1 MTKIGRNEPCPCG
14 SGRKYKKCHGG
25 EAASPPPAAAIAALE
40 EWFRE
45 TDEIDELSFDRIG
58 AKFAGLTA
66 DLAGFDPISCVT
78 AIAALSTIAENR
90 NRMVRLDALLHLA
103 AIHCQGTKQP
113 TTDSLNRWLNQMLA
127 GTAVSRREDPAED
140 VAIGNIMT
148 EAGNYRVFLGDSSN
162 PDYYAQD
169 VLDALQKAPA
179 ELDSLR
185 EECHS
190 LLKLS
195 DLLVERR
202 AYARNDGEA
211 GDEIS
216 DVCLPASDD
225 ALLELCR
232 TVLIAADQLK
242 SRGIEEESIAP
253 FTLTFEDFRNGAR
266 VRSMRMVRRQ
276 PLVKLGDQFLMVHP
290 TAIAWALTAHV
301 FTHVRQK
308 NMLGGLENSLG
319 GLQAYRTFRLSTRE
333 IERQDM
339 LTSKLPSE
347 DVPPA
352 KYVSQAAFR
361 FDGNKYMHLLF
372 LHDDVYDIEAKGI
385 TANWFPSFRDSLGDY
400 IERSAKRLLE
410 EGACTSGV
418 TLIVQGGVWRGCA
431 IQTPTALPEGCGLQ
445 VWSSADL
452 DRLMVNERRWK
463 LLLWKYSSQ
472 KDMLNK
478 WGVRFQGH
486 SDANLFSMW
495 THYEYRLIPKSA
507 GIDSPNYV
515 GLGAEFIFN
524 MRADNRRGT
533 DVHCAYQPD
542 ESVWK
547 RVRRLNS
554 HSYFREDSIRKTYGL
569 LSPKG
574 NSSLDGVVETEQRS
588 WWVTCSV
595 TTEGRYQRDLIYQLW
610 EMVVNWL
617 DRIAPSLDRLVPEL
631 GAGNRMLTLDVSEIE
646 HHEDWTED
654 GLQTVNIGPAITVSR
669 AGANAAIRIGLPF
682 VAKAYS
688 PINEGEREL
697 VSGLIQAVL
706 MIAGIGPN
714 TTRQQEIESAI
725 AMNDD
730 DRFMH
735 LFRARDARDY
745 LFGFD
750 EERGELLHEEEF
762 AFSALHLAHEASVK
776 APSQTADIASTNKM
790 LNSFVDALWKRVEA
804 RLCELDRTS
813 VVLYCV
819 TNHERLLRDLDIWQ
833 RTSRAVLS
841 LHTDRKDVLQVS
853 QALKQKRDRTQ
864 ISQRVLIEMAI
875 CTCPLE
881 NGRPATQADLDYLG
895 AQVALLI
902 ATAAHSDAIRA
913 GCTEPNMQ
921 ISRLGDYT
929 FEDNFMGVLFPYLTS
944 HFERVHMADVK
955 RYEEWF
961 EPEPAERKPE
971 EEVFGEKFVAAF
983 IEEYGI
989 SPARVA
995 EVGVLLAEDAREQQS
1010 TVIHRTF
1017 DSLKAL
1023 LMKGGISDEEIRSF
1037 GNNFVLKPRRR
1048 WDTAEKP
1055 YRDRDWYPWRFRRHL
1070 SLMARPVVDLGNGRV
1085 VYAPG
1090 FCEDSFR
1097 HNVMEAF
1104 QGAFDTEYFSSDQM
1118 KKYFGGVNDKRGA
1131 DFNVA
1136 ACELF
1141 TSLGW
1146 NALPEVQMTAL
1157 GAPAERGMGDV
1168 DVLAWN
1174 GDVICVCECKELLF
1188 ARTVGEVV
1196 SQLVRFRGQTG
1207 DDLDKHLQRVKFL
1220 EENYQGLRRITG
1232 IDSPRVVSILI
1243 TSKTVPMQFG
1253 PDLGTQFLAADQIT
1267 ADYLYS
1273 LLGKSNDLSTR

>member
-1 MTKIGRNEPCPCG
+1 M
-14 SGRKYKKCHGG
+14 
-25 EAASPPPAAAIAALE
+25 AALE

-45 TDEIDELSFDRIG
+45 TDEIDEYPFDRIG
-58 AKFAGLTA
+58 AKFAGLAA
-66 DLAGFDPISCVT
+66 DLAAFDPISCVT

-90 NRMVRLDALLHLA
+90 NRMVRLDALLHLV

-113 TTDSLNRWLNQMLA
+113 TIDSLNRWLNQMLA

-140 VAIGNIMT
+140 LAIGNIMT
-148 EAGNYRVFLGDSSN
+148 ATGNYRVFLGDSSN

-169 VLDALQKAPA
+169 VLDALRKAPV
-179 ELDSLR
+179 EFDSLR

-202 AYARNDGEA
+202 GYVRNDGEA
-211 GDEIS
+211 EDEVS
-216 DVCLPASDD
+216 GVKLPVSDD
-225 ALLELCR
+225 ALWKMCG
-232 TVLIAADQLK
+232 TVLIGADQLNNL
-242 SRGIEEESIAP
+242 GIEEESITP
-253 FTLTFEDFRNGAR
+253 FILTFEDFQRDAHK
-266 VRSMRMVRRQ
+266 RSMRMVRRQ
-276 PLVKLGDQFLMVHP
+276 PLIKLGDQFLIAHP
-290 TAIAWALTAHV
+290 TAISWALTAHI
-301 FTHVRQK
+301 FTSVRRR
-308 NMLGGLENSLG
+308 NMLAGLENSLG
-319 GLQAYRTFRLSTRE
+319 GLQAYRTFRLSTRG
-333 IERQDM
+333 IEHQDI

-347 DVPPA
+347 DIPPA
-352 KYVSQAAFR
+352 KYVSQVAFR
-361 FDGNKYMHLLF
+361 FDGDKYMHLLF

-385 TANWFPSFRDSLGDY
+385 TANWFPPFRDSLAAY
-400 IERSAKRLLE
+400 IERSAKRLLA
-410 EGACTSGV
+410 EGACRSGL

-431 IQTPTALPEGCGLQ
+431 IQTPTALPDGCGLQ

-452 DRLMVNERRWK
+452 DRLMMNEGRWK
-463 LLLWKYSSQ
+463 LLLWKYSGQ
-472 KDMLNK
+472 KTALEK
-478 WGVRFQGH
+478 WEVRFRGH

-524 MRADNRRGT
+524 MRADNRRGI
-533 DVHCAYQPD
+533 DEHCVYQPD

-554 HSYFREDSIRKTYGL
+554 RSYFREDSIRKTYGL
-569 LSPKG
+569 VSPRG

-595 TTEGRYQRDLIYQLW
+595 TTAGRYQRDLIYQLW

-617 DRIAPSLDRLVPEL
+617 NRIAPSLNQLVPEL
-631 GAGNRMLTLDVSEIE
+631 GAGNKILTLDVSEIE
-646 HHEDWTED
+646 HHEDWTEN
-654 GLQTVNIGPAITVSR
+654 GLQAADIGPAITVSR

-688 PINEGEREL
+688 PTNEGEREL
-697 VSGLIQAVL
+697 VSGLIQATL
-706 MIAGIGPN
+706 MLAGIDPN
-714 TTRQQEIESAI
+714 TARQQEIESAI
-725 AMNDD
+725 AVKDD

-750 EERGELLHEEEF
+750 EEKGELLHEEEF
-762 AFSALHLAHEASVK
+762 AFSALHLAQEASVK
-776 APSQTADIASTNKM
+776 APSQTTDIASTNTA
-790 LNSFVDALWKRVEA
+790 LNSFVDALWKRVEV
-804 RLCELDRTS
+804 RLRELDRTS

-819 TNHERLLRDLDIWQ
+819 ANHERLLRDLDIWQ

-841 LHTDRKDVLQVS
+841 LHADRKNVLEVS

-864 ISQRVLIEMAI
+864 ISQRVLVEMAI

-881 NGRPATQADLDYLG
+881 NGRRATQTDLDYLG

-913 GCTEPNMQ
+913 GCTKSNMQ

-929 FEDNFMGVLFPYLTS
+929 LEDSFMGVMFPYLTS
-944 HFERVHMADVK
+944 HFERVHMADVN

-961 EPEPAERKPE
+961 EPEPAVKKPE
-971 EEVFGEKFVAAF
+971 KEVFGEVFVVAF
-983 IEEYGI
+983 NEEYGI
-989 SPARVA
+989 SPARLA
-995 EVGVLLAEDAREQQS
+995 EIGVLLAEDATEQKS
-1010 TVIHRTF
+1010 TVIHRTS
-1017 DSLKAL
+1017 DSLRAL
-1023 LMKGGISDEEIRSF
+1023 LAKEGISGEEITGFWS
-1037 GNNFVLKPRRR
+1037 NFVLKPRNR
-1048 WDTAEKP
+1048 WDKAEKP

-1070 SLMARPVVDLGNGRV
+1070 SLMARPVVDLGNEMV

-1104 QGAFDTEYFSSDQM
+1104 QGAFDTEYFSTDQM
-1118 KKYFGGVNDKRGA
+1118 KKYYGGVNDKRGA
-1131 DFNVA
+1131 DFNAA
-1136 ACELF
+1136 ACQLF
-1141 TSLGW
+1141 TSQGW
-1146 NALPEVQMTAL
+1146 SALPEIQMTAL
-1157 GAPAERGMGDV
+1157 GTPAELGMGDV

-1174 GDVICVCECKELLF
+1174 ADVICVCECKELLF

-1207 DDLDKHLQRVKFL
+1207 DDLDKHLQRVRFL
-1220 EENYQGLRRITG
+1220 RENPKELRRVTG
-1232 IDSPRVVSILI
+1232 IDSPRVISILI

-1253 PDLGTQFLAADQIT
+1253 PDLGTQVLAADQIT
-1267 ADYLYS
+1267 ADYLNS
-1273 LLGKSNDLSTR
+1273 LLGKSDEASEACW

>member
-1 MTKIGRNEPCPCG
+1 MAKIGRNEPCPCG
-14 SGRKYKKCHGG
+14 SGRKYKKCHG
-25 EAASPPPAAAIAALE
+25 EVASAPPAAAIAALE

-45 TDEIDELSFDRIG
+45 TDEIDVYPFDRMG
-58 AKFAGLTA
+58 AKFAELAA
-66 DLAGFDPISCVT
+66 DLAAFDPISCVI
-78 AIAALSTIAENR
+78 AIAALSTIADNR

-103 AIHCQGTKQP
+103 AVHCQGTKQP
-113 TTDSLNRWLNQMLA
+113 TIDSLNRWLNQMLA
-127 GTAVSRREDPAED
+127 GTALSRREDPAED

-148 EAGNYRVFLGDSSN
+148 TAGNYRVFLGDSSN

-179 ELDSLR
+179 EFDSLR

-202 AYARNDGEA
+202 AYVRNEGEA

-216 DVCLPASDD
+216 DVSLPVSDD
-225 ALLELCR
+225 ALWALCG
-232 TVLIAADQLK
+232 TVLVGDDQLK
-242 SRGIEEESIAP
+242 SLGIQEQTIAP
-253 FTLTFEDFRNGAR
+253 FTLTFEEFRKDSPG
-266 VRSMRMVRRQ
+266 RSMRMVRRQ
-276 PLVKLGDQFLMVHP
+276 PVIQLGDQFLIAHP
-290 TAIAWALTAHV
+290 TAIAWAITAHV
-301 FTHVRQK
+301 FTSVRQK

-319 GLQAYRTFRLSTRE
+319 GLQAHRTFRLSTRE
-333 IERQDM
+333 IERQDI
-339 LTSKLPSE
+339 LTSTLPSE
-347 DVPPA
+347 NTPPA
-352 KYVSQAAFR
+352 KYVSQVAFR

-372 LHDDVYDIEAKGI
+372 LHDDVYDIEDKGI
-385 TANWFPSFRDSLGDY
+385 TATWFPPFRDSLGAY
-400 IERSAKRLLE
+400 IERSATRMLA
-410 EGACTSGV
+410 EGACTSGL

-431 IQTPTALPEGCGLQ
+431 IQTPTALPDGCSLQ

-452 DRLMVNERRWK
+452 DRLMTNERRWK
-463 LLLWKYSSQ
+463 LLLWKYSAQ
-472 KDMLNK
+472 KDMLSK
-478 WGVRFQGH
+478 WGVEFRGH
-486 SDANLFSMW
+486 SDANMFSMW

-524 MRADNRRGT
+524 MRTDNRRGI
-533 DVHCAYQPD
+533 DMHCAYQPD

-554 HSYFREDSIRKTYGL
+554 RSYFREDSIRKTYGL
-569 LSPKG
+569 LSPEG

-617 DRIAPSLDRLVPEL
+617 DRIAASLNRLVPEL
-631 GAGNRMLTLDVSEIE
+631 GAGNKMLVLDVSEIE
-646 HHEDWTED
+646 RHEDWTED
-654 GLQTVNIGPAITVSR
+654 GLQAASIRPAITVGR
-669 AGANAAIRIGLPF
+669 AETDAAIRVGLRF

-688 PINEGEREL
+688 PTNEGEREL
-697 VSGLIQAVL
+697 VRGLIEAAL
-706 MIAGIGPN
+706 MLAGIDGN
-714 TTRQQEIESAI
+714 TARQQEIESAI
-725 AMNDD
+725 AMKDD

-750 EERGELLHEEEF
+750 EEKGELLHEEEF
-762 AFSALHLAHEASVK
+762 AFSALHLAQEASVK
-776 APSQTADIASTNKM
+776 APSQTADIASANKA

-804 RLCELDRTS
+804 RLRELDRTS
-813 VVLYCV
+813 GILYCV

-864 ISQRVLIEMAI
+864 ISQRVLVEMAI
-875 CTCPLE
+875 CTCPFA

-913 GCTEPNMQ
+913 GCTKPDMQ

-929 FEDNFMGVLFPYLTS
+929 LEDNFMGVLFPYLTS

-961 EPEPAERKPE
+961 EPESAERKPE
-971 EEVFGEKFVAAF
+971 EEVFGETFVAAF

-995 EVGVLLAEDAREQQS
+995 EVGVLLTEDAREQQS
-1010 TVIHRTF
+1010 TVIHRTS
-1017 DSLKAL
+1017 DSLKGL
-1023 LMKGGISDEEIRSF
+1023 LMKGGISDEEIRGF
-1037 GNNFVLKPRRR
+1037 WNNFVLKPRQR
-1048 WDTAEKP
+1048 WDAAVKP
-1055 YRDRDWYPWRFRRHL
+1055 CRDRDWYPWRFRRHL
-1070 SLMARPVVDLGNGRV
+1070 SLMARPVVDLGNGMV

-1104 QGAFDTEYFSSDQM
+1104 QGAFDTEYFSTDRM
-1118 KKYFGGVNDKRGA
+1118 KKYNGSANDNRGA
-1131 DFNVA
+1131 DFNA
-1136 ACELF
+1136 AASELF
-1141 TSLGW
+1141 TSQGW
-1146 NALPEVQMTAL
+1146 SALPEVQMTAL

-1168 DVLAWN
+1168 DVLAWH
-1174 GDVICVCECKELLF
+1174 GDVVCVCECKELLF

-1196 SQLVRFRGQTG
+1196 SQLVRFRGQPG
-1207 DDLDKHLQRVKFL
+1207 DDLDKHLKRVKFL
-1220 EENYQGLRRITG
+1220 RENYQGVRRVTG

-1253 PDLGTQFLAADQIT
+1253 PDLGTQVLAADQLT
-1267 ADYLYS
+1267 ADYLNS
-1273 LLGKSNDLSTR
+1273 LLSESDDLSAR